1 VNIRTEVPDA
11 AALRNERP
19 SREIDSIV
27 RVMSNPCDHGATN
40 RFWLR
45 QTHLLFGGLGVMLAY
60 VLYHDES
67 FLAHPK
73 DPIWL
78 HYKPFKWWLLPHG
91 LGGACAILLG
101 SLQFSK
107 KCRQRYQKL
116 HRVLGRIYV
125 VGVFV
130 TAPLGVYIQCFE
142 ERLGDSRSFTVAAV
156 VNVILLIGTT
166 AVALVFVRKGR
177 VQPHRQWMTR
187 SFAVALV
194 FREARVIGGITG
206 LENLGNRAQ
215 ETIVWACLAFSIL
228 SADLVLQSQELG
240 AAIYLMQEPTCI

>member
-1 VNIRTEVPDA
+1 MSFITTRASLRIRKTPYGSTTNLLSGGFCRTASVGLAPSCSAHCNFPSNADSVT
-11 AALRNERP
+11 RN
-19 SREIDSIV
+19 SS
-27 RVMSNPCDHGATN
+27 
-40 RFWLR
+40 
-45 QTHLLFGGLGVMLAY
+45 
-60 VLYHDES
+60 
-67 FLAHPK
+67 
-73 DPIWL
+73 
-78 HYKPFKWWLLPHG
+78 
-91 LGGACAILLG
+91 
-101 SLQFSK
+101 
-107 KCRQRYQKL
+107 
-116 HRVLGRIYV
+116 VLGRIYV

-130 TAPLGVYIQCFE
+130 AAPLGVYIQCFE

>member
-1 VNIRTEVPDA
+1 
-11 AALRNERP
+11 
-19 SREIDSIV
+19 
-27 RVMSNPCDHGATN
+27 
-40 RFWLR
+40 
-45 QTHLLFGGLGVMLAY
+45 
-60 VLYHDES
+60 
-67 FLAHPK
+67 
-73 DPIWL
+73 
-78 HYKPFKWWLLPHG
+78 
-91 LGGACAILLG
+91 
-101 SLQFSK
+101 
-107 KCRQRYQKL
+107 
-116 HRVLGRIYV
+116 VLGRIYV

-130 TAPLGVYIQCFE
+130 AAPLGVYIQCFE

-228 SADLVLQSQELG
+228 SADLVLQCQELG
-240 AAIYLMQEPTCI
+240 AAIYLMQQPTCI

>member
-1 VNIRTEVPDA
+1 MSRACHRVRSFLRQGFVSPSKRRERILTCAPFTTILAWTALWLFCPDATRRLRVNIRTEVPDA

-101 SLQFSK
+101 SLQFSEQ
-107 KCRQRYQKL
+107 CRQRYQKL

-130 TAPLGVYIQCFE
+130 AAPLGVYSQCFE

-166 AVALVFVRKGR
+166 TVALVFVRKGR

-187 SFAVALV
+187 
-194 FREARVIGGITG
+194 
-206 LENLGNRAQ
+206 
-215 ETIVWACLAFSIL
+215 
-228 SADLVLQSQELG
+228 
-240 AAIYLMQEPTCI
+240 